1 MKQGLSVLN
10 VNMTCLRLD
19 LDPKLK
25 LLRALLILVVSIIL
39 EIGQF
44 KQVNYSKVDGTNQKR
59 KRNKLKNV

>member
-59 KRNKLKNV
+59 KHNKLKNV